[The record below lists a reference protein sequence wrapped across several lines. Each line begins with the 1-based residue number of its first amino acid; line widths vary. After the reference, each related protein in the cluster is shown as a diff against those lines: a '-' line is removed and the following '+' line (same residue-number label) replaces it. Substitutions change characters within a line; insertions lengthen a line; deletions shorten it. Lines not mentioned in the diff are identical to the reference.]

1 MVARGKRRRR
11 KNSVADELTHTLN
24 TDLKP
29 LHALLLDGQGGGR
42 DMDAAEINAWQPD
55 QGLAW
60 LHLDYTDPEQSD
72 WLRNHSGL
80 SELVCEAL
88 LTENTRPRATLTG
101 DGLLIALRGVNL
113 NPGADPEDMVSIRLY
128 VTPDR
133 IISTRKRRLLSVTS
147 LAEDCRNGEGP
158 ANVADFL
165 VQLSGNLVERM
176 GEVVEEIEEELSSL
190 ELQLLDDGHS
200 AAIRQSLSNLRRQTI
215 TLRRYFGPQRDAFS
229 QLQNDRASWLSN
241 DHRLEL
247 REISD
252 RLLRH
257 IEDLDMI
264 RERAAMAQDE
274 LVSQQS
280 DQLNQR
286 MYLLSLIA
294 AVFLPLGFL
303 TGLLGINVGGIP
315 GSENPYAF
323 GIFMLILT
331 LLVALQVWYF
341 RRQRWF

>member
-1 MVARGKRRRR
+1 M
-11 KNSVADELTHTLN
+11 ADKLSPSFLA
-24 TDLKP
+24 LKP
-29 LHALLLDGQGGGR
+29 LHALLLDGQGGAR
-42 DMDAAEINAWQPD
+42 EMSPEQINTWQPD

-60 LHLDYTDPEQSD
+60 LHLDYTDAEQAQ
-72 WLRNHSGL
+72 WLRDQANL
-80 SELVCEAL
+80 NELVCDAL
-88 LTENTRPRATLTG
+88 LTENTRPRATAVDG
-101 DGLLIALRGVNL
+101 GLLIALRGVNL
-113 NPGADPEDMVSIRLY
+113 NPGADPEDMVSIRLF
-128 VTPDR
+128 VTPER
-133 IISTRKRRLLSVTS
+133 IISTRKRRLMSVS
-147 LAEDCRNGEGP
+147 GLVEECRNGEGP
-158 ANVADFL
+158 IDSADLL
-165 VQLSGNLVERM
+165 VRLSERLVERM
-176 GEVVEEIEEELSSL
+176 GDVVEDIEEQLSSL
-190 ELQLLDDGHS
+190 ELELLED
-200 AAIRQSLSNLRRQTI
+200 ANPTKLRQSLTALRRQTI

-229 QLQNDRASWLSN
+229 QLLNDRAAWLSN
-241 DHRLEL
+241 DSRLEL

-264 RERAAMAQDE
+264 RERAAMAQDT

-315 GSENPYAF
+315 GSDNPYAF